1 MNLPE
6 EERNTQ
12 LDDLQTADPIID
24 RLKIISEDKR
34 FINLFY
40 CFTIAMEGFESNW
53 LVKTIGETTAHNGIG
68 REDG

>member
-6 EERNTQ
+6 EERNTL

-34 FINLFY
+34 
-40 CFTIAMEGFESNW
+40 
-53 LVKTIGETTAHNGIG
+53 
-68 REDG
+68 